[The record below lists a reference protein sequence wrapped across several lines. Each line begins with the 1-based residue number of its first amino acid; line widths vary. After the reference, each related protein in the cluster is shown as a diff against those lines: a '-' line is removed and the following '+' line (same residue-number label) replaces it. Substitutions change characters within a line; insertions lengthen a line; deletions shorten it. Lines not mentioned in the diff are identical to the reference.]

1 MITAACILVVAVLSM
16 WATRAWMIADVE
28 DAERDR
34 DRASTL
40 ARHYRQ
46 KYLDAI
52 TGVPVSTEADELW
65 QEFNRGHR

>member
-1 MITAACILVVAVLSM
+1 MITAACVLLVAALTA
-16 WATRAWMIADVE
+16 WATRAWMIADLEEAE
-28 DAERDR
+28 DRAN
-34 DRASTL
+34 RASTL

-65 QEFNRGHR
+65 SEFLRETR